1 MSHPRFSCTDIDLLK
16 RLDADYTQGNYAFI
30 VNDWVAIT
38 IHLCDDLEYF
48 IECADAHRILIA
60 VVKHKDLETAVCLA
74 MKSYRNKSNLIRN
87 AVDSMDDVI
96 NKLNNTEKQE

>member
-1 MSHPRFSCTDIDLLK
+1 MPHPRFTEKDIDLLK

-48 IECADAHRILIA
+48 VECADAHRILIA
-60 VVKHKDLETAVCLA
+60 VVKHKELETAVQSA

-87 AVDSMDDVI
+87 AVAWMMLSI
-96 NKLNNTEKQE
+96 S